1 MTRRIVSYLRLVT
14 LHGKRIADPPQGRT
28 VPRKHG
34 PMTSADR
41 QELRD
46 RLREKKDR

>member
-14 LHGKRIADPPQGRT
+14 LHGKRIADPPEGGP

-34 PMTSADR
+34 RMTDAER
-41 QELRD
+41 AELRD
-46 RLREKKDR
+46 RLRAKRNR